1 METDYI
7 METNFI
13 IVTELLYLV
22 RPSQE
27 YLTDLHSLHSDPR
40 TNIYNPAG
48 PHQSIEETE
57 EMLKSWIEHWFKYR
71 FGYALMIE
79 KASGQ
84 MVGMCGL
91 TYKSMLGETYLNLA
105 YRLNPEYARKG
116 FTKEA
121 CLAIID
127 YVKEDIQVNH
137 QILVRTKKDNFPSIM
152 TAQSLGF
159 EKISSYNNYEEM
171 GDIYLFE

>member
-13 IVTELLYLV
+13 IETDRLYLV
-22 RPSQE
+22 RPSHE
-27 YLTDLHSLHSDPR
+27 YLVDLYNLHSDPR
-40 TNIYNPAG
+40 TNVYNPAG

-79 KASGQ
+79 KGSGK
-84 MVGMCGL
+84 MIGMCGL
-91 TYKSMLGETYLNLA
+91 TYKTMLGETYLNLA
-105 YRLNPEYARKG
+105 YRLNPDFARKG
-116 FTKEA
+116 YTKES
-121 CLAIID
+121 CLAVIE
-127 YVKEDIQVNH
+127 YVKEDIQVSNK
-137 QILVRTKKDNFPSIM
+137 ILVRTKKDNRASIM

-159 EKISSYNNYEEM
+159 EEISSYNNYEEM
-171 GDIYLFE
+171 GDVYLFE

>member
-13 IVTELLYLV
+13 IETDRLYLV
-22 RPSQE
+22 RPSHE
-27 YLTDLHSLHSDPR
+27 YLVDLYNLHSDPR
-40 TNIYNPAG
+40 TNVYNPAG

-79 KASGQ
+79 KGSGK
-84 MVGMCGL
+84 MIGMCGL
-91 TYKSMLGETYLNLA
+91 TYKTMLGETYLNLA
-105 YRLNPEYARKG
+105 YRLNLNFARKG
-116 FTKEA
+116 YTKES
-121 CLAIID
+121 CLAVIE
-127 YVKEDIQVNH
+127 YVKEDIQVSN
-137 QILVRTKKDNFPSIM
+137 QILVRTKKDNRPSIM

-159 EKISSYNNYEEM
+159 EEISSYNNYEEM
-171 GDIYLFE
+171 GDVYLFE

>member
-1 METDYI
+1 
-7 METNFI
+7 
-13 IVTELLYLV
+13 
-22 RPSQE
+22 
-27 YLTDLHSLHSDPR
+27 
-40 TNIYNPAG
+40 
-48 PHQSIEETE
+48 
-57 EMLKSWIEHWFKYR
+57 
-71 FGYALMIE
+71 MIE

-121 CLAIID
+121 CLAIIE